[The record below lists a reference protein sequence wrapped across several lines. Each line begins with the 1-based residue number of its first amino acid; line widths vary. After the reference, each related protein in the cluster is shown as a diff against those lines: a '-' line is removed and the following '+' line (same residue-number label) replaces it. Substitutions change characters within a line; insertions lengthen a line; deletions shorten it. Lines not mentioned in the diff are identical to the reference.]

1 MAKAIKPNDFTQA
14 MNQILDQFGD
24 EAQSIV
30 AEVVETTAKTA
41 TNELRK
47 QSTGQFK
54 DRTGKY
60 RRSWTKAIR
69 KTNLSVKAT
78 VYSRDQY
85 RLTHLLEYGHVLKR
99 GGRTIGQVKA
109 FPHISIVNDM
119 CANIVESELRKKL

>member
-14 MNQILDQFGD
+14 MNKILDQFGD

-69 KTNLSVKAT
+69 KANLSVEAT
-78 VYSRDQY
+78 VYSKDQY

-119 CANIVESELRKKL
+119 CASIVESELRKKL